1 MLHFAQTR
9 LKAIENR
16 RYLITA
22 TNNGYTA
29 IVNPDGK
36 IVKDLRID
44 KEGYLSAKIPL
55 LKGKTIFQIIAG
67 FLPYLFALTFLILF
81 LISGKNE
88 KSNNS

>member
-9 LKAIENR
+9 LKAVENN

-36 IVKDLRID
+36 IVKELKID

-55 LKGKTIFQIIAG
+55 LKGETIFQKIAG
-67 FLPYLFALTFLILF
+67 FLPYIFALTFLLLF
-81 LISGKNE
+81 FLSGKNE